1 MKKVTKSERTIKAW
15 WSKQMETACGNSN
28 NNGLVKNTRKGHD
41 AIYICVFFT
50 GVPRKYSPKNRVNI
64 YLVKMY
70 KCGNDVTLT
79 KHFVDPSSCP
89 NRNRDYSNFLCS
101 KPFDNINACASL
113 YKKQLPKLKMHQRL
127 NVKILWMH
135 FDLHIMFNVGE
146 KYCVAWGK
154 YSAVRS
160 FFI

>member
-1 MKKVTKSERTIKAW
+1 
-15 WSKQMETACGNSN
+15 METACGNSN

-101 KPFDNINACASL
+101 KPFDNTNACAS
-113 YKKQLPKLKMHQRL
+113 YIKATAKAENASKVECQNFMDAFRSSYYVQCWG
-127 NVKILWMH
+127 KILCCMGKI
-135 FDLHIMFNVGE
+135 FGGE
-146 KYCVAWGK
+146 VILYL
-154 YSAVRS
+154 RLLL
-160 FFI
+160 

>member
-1 MKKVTKSERTIKAW
+1 M
-15 WSKQMETACGNSN
+15 M
-28 NNGLVKNTRKGHD
+28 LF
-41 AIYICVFFT
+41 ICVFFT

-89 NRNRDYSNFLCS
+89 NRNRDYSNFVCS

-135 FDLHIMFNVGE
+135 FDLQILCSMLGNNIVLHGENIRRWGHSLFEASTLKKILCNVYTVHIQQMAFSN
-146 KYCVAWGK
+146 
-154 YSAVRS
+154 
-160 FFI
+160 F